1 MNQCCTQDKEFI
13 INQGAQCN
21 VVIIGKLLEEGRL
34 YTGVLYHDARNEQNR
49 AVVLNKTATA
59 FGDSVKLVLDFPGS
73 ETIKLKAG
81 NTVTLEFYDEDKVK
95 FGYRER
101 FAKVRPTSIQQNKY
115 E

>member
-21 VVIIGKLLEEGRL
+21 VVIIGKLLEEGKL

-49 AVVLNKTATA
+49 AITSGTATVV
-59 FGDSVKLVLDFPGS
+59 GDSVKLILEFPGN
-73 ETIKLKAG
+73 ETLKLKAG
-81 NTVTLEFYDEDKVK
+81 STVILEFYDEGKVK

-101 FAKVRPTSIQQNKY
+101 FAKVRPTSIQ
-115 E
+115 

>member
-21 VVIIGKLLEEGRL
+21 VVIIGKLLEVGKL
-34 YTGVLYHDARNEQNR
+34 YTGVLYHDARNNQNR
-49 AVVLNKTATA
+49 AETESMAET
-59 FGDSVKLVLDFPGS
+59 FGDTVKLILKFPGDQ
-73 ETIKLKAG
+73 TLKLKAG
-81 NTVTLEFYDEDKVK
+81 STVILEFYDEDKVK

-101 FAKVRPTSIQQNKY
+101 FAKVRPTSIQQNY

>member
-21 VVIIGKLLEEGRL
+21 VVIIGKLLEEGIL

-49 AVVLNKTATA
+49 AVTSGIAEV
-59 FGDSVKLVLDFPGS
+59 FGDSIRLVLEFPGS
-73 ETIKLKAG
+73 ETLKLKAG
-81 NTVTLEFYDEDKVK
+81 SIVTLEFYDEDKVK

-101 FAKVRPTSIQQNKY
+101 FAKVRPTSIQ
-115 E
+115 

>member
-21 VVIIGKLLEEGRL
+21 VVIIGKLLEEGKL

-49 AVVLNKTATA
+49 AVTSNIATV
-59 FGDSVKLVLDFPGS
+59 FGDSVKLVLEFPGS
-73 ETIKLKAG
+73 ETLKLKAG
-81 NTVTLEFYDEDKVK
+81 STVTLEFYDEDKVK

-101 FAKVRPTSIQQNKY
+101 FAKVRPTSIQ
-115 E
+115 